1 MPRPL
6 KYPFDQSQPFQMIR
20 GGRDLPGKARKFAE
34 RHGLAVTVE
43 LQDEPDE
50 VRQQCGGNL
59 YRVEFSEGDSHE

>member
-6 KYPFDQSQPFQMIR
+6 KYAFDPTALPFQMIR
-20 GGRDLPGKARKFAE
+20 GGRDLPGKARKFAA

-43 LQDEPDE
+43 LQDEPDD

-59 YRVEFSEGDSHE
+59 YRVEFSV